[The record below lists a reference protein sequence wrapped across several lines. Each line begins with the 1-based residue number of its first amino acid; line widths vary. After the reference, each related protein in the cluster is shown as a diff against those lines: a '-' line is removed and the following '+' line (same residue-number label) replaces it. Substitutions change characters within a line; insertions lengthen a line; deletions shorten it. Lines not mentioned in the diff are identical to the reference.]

1 MMVTVFIVEDE
12 LNIRNSIRDFVEQ
25 EVSGFKVIGEAA
37 DGAEATVRLEREAP
51 DLLITDIRMKGMDG
65 LELIERIHQ
74 SYPDMKI
81 LIISAHGEFEYAQ
94 KALRFGADDYLLKP
108 INRLQLT
115 LFLNK
120 VRDELAPLSSSGDT
134 ENAKQERLV
143 IRTIKQRV
151 AERLHEP
158 ITLQAIAQEVHMN
171 HRYLSTLFKAET
183 GINFSDF
190 IESCRMDKAKKLLK
204 ESNLKI
210 YEIAGLCGYAS
221 AKHFM
226 VVFKQAAGCTPSEYR
241 DRLEP
246 LSSQSGEDYEPF
258 Q

>member
-12 LNIRNSIRDFVEQ
+12 LKIRNSIRDFVER
-25 EVSGFKVIGEAA
+25 EVSGFKVIGEAS
-37 DGAEATVRLEREAP
+37 DGAEAIECLEREAP

-74 SYPDMKI
+74 SCPEMTI

-108 INRLQLT
+108 INRMQLT

-120 VRDELAPLSSSGDT
+120 VRDGKSPLASSEDT

-183 GINFSDF
+183 GINFSDY
-190 IESCRMDKAKKLLK
+190 IERCRMDKAKKLLK
-204 ESNLKI
+204 ESKLKI

-226 VVFKQAAGCTPSEYR
+226 VIFKQAVGCTPTDYR
-241 DRLEP
+241 DRTER
-246 LSSQSGEDYEPF
+246 QNGEDYEPF